1 MNATVLKLLIPLI
14 ITTTQQSVVSLV
26 IPPFLHDLKYPVSA
40 IGSLLAF
47 APIFALLVRLPAG
60 LAYQP
65 RRVRALIAG
74 ALAIVALSDSLY
86 ALAVTPIAFAAVHA
100 LNGMAFGAATTLH
113 LALFV
118 ENLPPGENRRHAMG
132 YYAGSLAVGYST
144 GGFSAGYIADQF
156 GYVATFQVGAGLTIL
171 AMALLAFIP
180 RPAPREATG
189 GASTASPKPGVS
201 HSLRAVLDPRM
212 ATVVVVG
219 VFLNVLHQMANA
231 FLPLYGLAVGLT
243 LTDVGI
249 IRGLYSLTNAI
260 TRPLSGIVAKR
271 LSAKRLMLA
280 SLPLQSA
287 CMMLVP
293 LFHHLSPLLV
303 AFVVIGFLRAVAIVA
318 NTIQMVESAEEAG
331 IDRGIASGMFNAAGD
346 IGNIL
351 GPSAGGLIASV
362 TGVNLLFLFGPL
374 AFVACFF
381 LSLWG
386 CSYLPS
392 RRQFR

>member
-1 MNATVLKLLIPLI
+1 MSATVPKFLIPLI
-14 ITTTQQSVVSLV
+14 IITTQQSVVSLV

-60 LAYQP
+60 MVYRP
-65 RRVRALIAG
+65 RRARALIAG
-74 ALAIVALSDSLY
+74 ALAIVALSNSLY
-86 ALAVTPIAFAAVHA
+86 AFAVSPIAFALVHA
-100 LNGMAFGAATTLH
+100 LNGMALAAATTLH

-118 ENLPPGENRRHAMG
+118 ETLPPGENRRHAMG

-156 GYVATFQVGAGLTIL
+156 GYIVTFQVGAGLTIL

-180 RPAPREATG
+180 RPAPSQTTREAPKAG
-189 GASTASPKPGVS
+189 PKPGVG
-201 HSLRAVLDPRM
+201 HALRAVLDPRM
-212 ATVVVVG
+212 ATVVVVA

-231 FLPLYGLAVGLT
+231 FLPLYGLAVGLS

-260 TRPLSGIVAKR
+260 TRPLSGILATR
-271 LSAKRLMLA
+271 LSAKRVMLA

-293 LFHHLSPLLV
+293 LFHHLAPLLV
-303 AFVVIGFLRAVAIVA
+303 VFVLIGFLRAVAIVG

-331 IDRGIASGMFNAAGD
+331 VNRGIASGMFNAAGD

-351 GPSAGGLIASV
+351 GPSAGGLIASL

-374 AFVACFF
+374 AFVAFFF

-386 CSYLPS
+386 CNFLPS
-392 RRQFR
+392 RRQF